1 MSEDDI
7 NFDILQREI
16 NDAEKVLT
24 RSLQFISSGD
34 SQVQATKIPPQRRSL
49 DDRKR
54 NDILQQLGRRP
65 IGTTSTNERS
75 SSIASPVPPS
85 ASTTT
90 NTKGSSDLGN
100 FSDANDVGSTSIR
113 PSRSSQQKYTDPA
126 EREKLISRLLVCD
139 RHVNNVYN
147 NI

>member
-1 MSEDDI
+1 MSEEDI

-24 RSLQFISSGD
+24 RSLQFTSGD
-34 SQVQATKIPPQRRSL
+34 SQIQATKIPLQRRSL

-65 IGTTSTNERS
+65 IGTTSTNERP
-75 SSIASPVPPS
+75 SSIGPNVPPS

-90 NTKGSSDLGN
+90 NTKGLSDVSN
-100 FSDANDVGSTSIR
+100 FSDANDIGSAFIR

-126 EREKLISRLLVCD
+126 EREKLISRLLVYAYT
-139 RHVNNVYN
+139 HVYYK
-147 NI
+147 